1 LCSQTTVTGACEDV
15 CMDADYRQVACL
27 RPRECRLVGVHG
39 GSDNPFPLP
48 HRGAPGTPWALSETR
63 GGECL
68 PCGPTNS

>member
-1 LCSQTTVTGACEDV
+1 MCSQTTVTGACEDV

-48 HRGAPGTPWALSETR
+48 HRGAPDTPWALSETR